1 MKSIVLAMLI
11 ALSVNGVSP
20 CNAAVKPCEVYSIF
34 GSEITLEDSKGNLWA
49 VEGCCEGLKENDN
62 CLVLF
67 DGKGTESIYDDE
79 IIEVY
84 VLQEGKE
91 NEVQC

>member
-1 MKSIVLAMLI
+1 MAI
-11 ALSVNGVSP
+11 
-20 CNAAVKPCEVYSIF
+20 
-34 GSEITLEDSKGNLWA
+34 ED
-49 VEGCCEGLKENDN
+49 CCEGLKENDK

-67 DGKGTESIYDDE
+67 DGKGTESICDDE

>member
-11 ALSVNGVSP
+11 TLSVNGVSP

-34 GSEITLEDSKGNLWA
+34 GSEITLEDTKGNLWTI
-49 VEGCCEGLKENDN
+49 EGCHEGLKENDK

-67 DGKGTESIYDDE
+67 DGKGTESIYDDK
-79 IIEVY
+79 IVEVY
-84 VLQEGKE
+84 ALQEENE

>member
-11 ALSVNGVSP
+11 TLSVNGISP

-34 GSEITLEDSKGNLWA
+34 GGEITLEDTKGNLWA
-49 VEGCCEGLKENDN
+49 IEGCCEGLKENDK

-79 IIEVY
+79 VVEVY
-84 VLQEGKE
+84 ALQEENE

>member
-11 ALSVNGVSP
+11 TLSVNGVSP
-20 CNAAVKPCEVYSIF
+20 CNATVKPCEVYSIF

-49 VEGCCEGLKENDN
+49 IEGCCEGLKENDK

-79 IIEVY
+79 VVEVY
-84 VLQEGKE
+84 ALQEENE

>member
-11 ALSVNGVSP
+11 TLSVNGVSP

>member
-11 ALSVNGVSP
+11 TLSVNGVSP

-49 VEGCCEGLKENDN
+49 VEGCCEGLKENN
-62 CLVLF
+62 KCLVLF